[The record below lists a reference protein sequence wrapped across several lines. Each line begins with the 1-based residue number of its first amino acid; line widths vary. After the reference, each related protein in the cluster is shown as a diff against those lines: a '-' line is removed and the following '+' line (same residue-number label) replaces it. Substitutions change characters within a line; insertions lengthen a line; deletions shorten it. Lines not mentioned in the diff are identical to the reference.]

1 MLHPPAQPS
10 GGLNPIAVRAV
21 THDATLLEQINP
33 GRLDIAGSSMTMMGI
48 LLVLILATGT
58 LFSEDLTCVAA
69 GVMIADGRIGF
80 LLGTFACFLG
90 IYAGDL
96 LLFWAGRVLG
106 RSVLKRPP
114 LKWFIREEDVQ
125 KSSDWFSRQGM
136 KVILVSRFIPG
147 TRLPTYFAAGLL
159 ATNFWKFA
167 LYFLVASLLWT
178 PLLVGAAAGLGG
190 EVTRNAV
197 FMENHFALKFLMVGG
212 VMFLATRLLLSLMSF
227 KGRRLWL
234 SRWRRFTLWEFWP
247 PWVFYVP
254 VVCNIGFLALKHR
267 SLTLFTAANPV
278 MPAGGFIGESKIDI
292 LRGLSGTT
300 EFVARATAI
309 EASDSL
315 EVRLNQARLFMTH
328 HGLDFPVV
336 LKPDAGQRGW
346 GVIVVRSDRELV
358 EFLRSAQ
365 FKTIIQE
372 YVAGLEFGVFYYRYP
387 DSNRGCIFSITEKR
401 FPTVTGDGKRSL
413 EHLILGNTRAVCMA
427 YFFLKKHANR
437 LREVLG
443 SGEELQLIELGTHC
457 RGALF
462 LDGCWGKTEALE
474 QVIDSISKSYD
485 GFYFGR
491 FDIRVPSVEDFRKG
505 RNFKIVE
512 LNGVTSEATHI
523 YDPRNSLAE
532 AYKVLFQQ
540 WRIAFEIGA
549 QNRLRGAPPTS
560 LSKLVRM
567 ILNFKRHRVLTTI
580 NSEKTTASAL
590 CMDDHSLRFGTPQN
604 LESL

>member
-1 MLHPPAQPS
+1 MLHPPAQS
-10 GGLNPIAVRAV
+10 SVGLNSIAVRAV
-21 THDATLLEQINP
+21 THDSTLLERINP
-33 GRLDIAGSSMTMMGI
+33 GRMHFAGCSMTMMAI
-48 LLVLILATGT
+48 LLVLVLATGT
-58 LFSEDLTCVAA
+58 LLSEDLTCIAA
-69 GVMIADGRIGF
+69 GVMIADGRISF
-80 LLGTFACFLG
+80 LFGSSACFLG

-96 LLFWAGRVLG
+96 LLFWVGRVLG
-106 RSVLKRPP
+106 RSVLKRAP

-125 KSSDWFSRQGM
+125 KSSAWFSRQGM

-167 LYFLVASLLWT
+167 LYFLFASLLWT

-197 FMENHFALKFLMVGG
+197 FIENHFALKFLMVGG

-234 SRWRRFTLWEFWP
+234 SRWRRFTHWEFWP
-247 PWVFYVP
+247 PWIFYVP

-278 MPAGGFIGESKIDI
+278 MPAGGFIGESKIEI
-292 LRGLSGTT
+292 LRGLSGVN
-300 EFVARATAI
+300 EFVAQATAI

-315 EVRLNQARLFMTH
+315 EARLNQARLFMTH

-346 GVIVVRSDRELV
+346 GVIVVRSDTELV
-358 EFLRSAQ
+358 NFLRSAR

-372 YVAGLEFGVFYYRYP
+372 YISGLEFGVFYYRYP
-387 DSNRGCIFSITEKR
+387 DSTRGCIFSITEKR
-401 FPTVTGDGKRSL
+401 FPTVIGDGKSSL
-413 EHLILGNTRAVCMA
+413 ERLILGNTRTVCMA
-427 YFFLKKHANR
+427 QFFLKKHANR
-437 LREVLG
+437 LWEVLG
-443 SGEELQLIELGTHC
+443 PGEELQLVELGTHC
-457 RGALF
+457 RGAVF
-462 LDGCWGKTEALE
+462 LNGCWGKTEALE
-474 QVIDSISKSYD
+474 QVFDSISKSYD

-523 YDPRNSLAE
+523 YDPRNSLVE
-532 AYKVLFQQ
+532 AYRVLFQQ

-549 QNRLRGAPPTS
+549 QNRLRGVPPTS
-560 LSKLVRM
+560 LSKLMRFV
-567 ILNFKRHRVLTTI
+567 LDFKRSRVPSMFRTKKA
-580 NSEKTTASAL
+580 NASAL
-590 CMDDHSLRFGTPQN
+590 CLDDHSL
-604 LESL
+604 